1 MSKYLIKY
9 LVVSASITLLLLV
22 LHHYVLDLDF
32 SLSSYLLGLAV
43 GIINVYLG
51 RRYARKQ
58 MEEEFDK

>member
-1 MSKYLIKY
+1 MSKYLMKY
-9 LVVSASITLLLLV
+9 LVVSTLITLLLLV